1 MKRAPR
7 ACTVDRV
14 KLPSSTEGGRHAV
27 IAAGSP
33 QREPRPW
40 HPKRPSPIAIDVLV
54 AIVACVAA
62 ELELALG
69 HGIQGSAW
77 VNALAA
83 AGATLPIALRRRFP
97 LGAAITVA
105 AVVVVQE
112 ALNGDLIENSITPL
126 FSATMVVYG
135 VAAYCDRR
143 RAFVGLVAV
152 LALIWTDVL
161 LADKTV
167 GGDFVFTAL
176 LVFGP
181 WLVGRIVATRVELAA
196 ELSDKADRLEREQDK
211 QAQLAVAQERSR
223 IARELHDVVAHNVS
237 VMVVQA
243 AAARRMIDHDTTKAK
258 DALGSVEQTG
268 RAALKEMR
276 RMVGMLGQG
285 EDELLLTP
293 QPSMDE
299 LDSLI
304 ERAREAGLEVD
315 LEVEGERKRLES
327 GVDLSAFRIVQE
339 ALRNTLKH
347 AGPARATIK
356 LRYGD
361 DDVEVDVSD
370 NGRGVRAAT
379 ENGAVTG
386 QGLVGMRE
394 RVAMLGGEIEAG
406 YREDGGFGVHARLPL
421 EREEH

>member
-1 MKRAPR
+1 MQWPR
-7 ACTVDRV
+7 
-14 KLPSSTEGGRHAV
+14 LM
-27 IAAGSP
+27 AA
-33 QREPRPW
+33 
-40 HPKRPSPIAIDVLV
+40 RPSPIAIDVAV

-69 HGIQGSAW
+69 SGIQGPAW
-77 VNALAA
+77 VNAVAA
-83 AGATLPIALRRRFP
+83 AGATLPIAVRRRWP
-97 LGAAITVA
+97 LAAAVTVA
-105 AVVVVQE
+105 AVVAWQE
-112 ALNGDLIENSITPL
+112 ALNGDLTENSITPL
-126 FSATMVVYG
+126 LSATMVVYAL
-135 VAAYCDRR
+135 AAYSDRR
-143 RAFVGLVAV
+143 RAFAGLVAV
-152 LALIWTDVL
+152 VLLIWTEVL
-161 LADKTV
+161 VSDNIT

-181 WLVGRIVATRVELAA
+181 WLVGRIVATREELAA
-196 ELSDKADRLEREQDK
+196 ELSDKADRLEREQEK
-211 QAQLAVAQERSR
+211 QAELAVAQERSR

-243 AAARRMIDHDTTKAK
+243 AAARRMIDHDTAKAK

-268 RAALKEMR
+268 RAALREMR
-276 RMVGMLGQG
+276 RMVGMLGQV

-304 ERAREAGLEVD
+304 ERAREAGLQVD

-347 AGPARATIK
+347 AGPARASVK
-356 LRYGD
+356 LRYGEN
-361 DDVEVDVSD
+361 DVEVDVSD

-406 YREDGGFGVHARLPL
+406 YRKDGGFGVHARLPL
-421 EREEH
+421 EREEN

>member
-1 MKRAPR
+1 MYRRSVEWAR
-7 ACTVDRV
+7 
-14 KLPSSTEGGRHAV
+14 LQ
-27 IAAGSP
+27 AG
-33 QREPRPW
+33 
-40 HPKRPSPIAIDVLV
+40 RPSPTAIDIAV
-54 AIVACVAA
+54 AIVACIGA
-62 ELELALG
+62 ELELALSSA
-69 HGIQGSAW
+69 IQGPAW
-77 VNALAA
+77 VNAVAA
-83 AGATLPIALRRRFP
+83 AGATLPIAFRRRWP
-97 LGAAITVA
+97 LAAAITVA
-105 AVVVVQE
+105 AVVAWQE
-112 ALNGDLIENSITPL
+112 ALNGDLTENSIAPL
-126 FSATMVVYG
+126 VSAPMVVYG

-143 RAFVGLVAV
+143 RAFVGLVSV
-152 LALIWTDVL
+152 LALIWADVIL
-161 LADKTV
+161 SDNTV
-167 GGDFVFTAL
+167 GSDFLFTAL

-181 WLVGRIVATRVELAA
+181 WLVGRIVAARVELAA
-196 ELSDKADRLEREQDK
+196 ELSDKADRLEREQEK
-211 QAQLAVAQERSR
+211 QAELAVAQERSR

-243 AAARRMIDHDTTKAK
+243 AAARRMIDHDTGKAK
-258 DALGSVEQTG
+258 DALASVEQTG

-293 QPSMDE
+293 QPTMDE

-304 ERAREAGLEVD
+304 ERARDAGLEVD
-315 LEVEGERKRLES
+315 LAIEGERKRLES

-347 AGPARATIK
+347 AGPARASVR
-356 LRYGD
+356 LRYGEH
-361 DDVEVDVSD
+361 DVEVDVSD
-370 NGRGVRAAT
+370 NGRGVRPAT

-406 YREDGGFGVHARLPL
+406 YRKDGGFGVHARLPL

>member
-1 MKRAPR
+1 MYGRYVQWSRLRAGRLSP
-7 ACTVDRV
+7 TVIDA
-14 KLPSSTEGGRHAV
+14 AV
-27 IAAGSP
+27 A
-33 QREPRPW
+33 
-40 HPKRPSPIAIDVLV
+40 V
-54 AIVACVAA
+54 VACVTA
-62 ELELALG
+62 ELELALSS
-69 HGIQGSAW
+69 GIQGSPW
-77 VNALAA
+77 VNAIAA
-83 AGATLPIALRRRFP
+83 AGATLPIAARRRWP
-97 LGAAITVA
+97 LAAAVTVA
-105 AVVVVQE
+105 AVVALQE
-112 ALNGDLIENSITPL
+112 ALGGDLTENSITPL
-126 FSATMVVYG
+126 LSAAMVVYA
-135 VAAYCDRR
+135 VAAYCERR

-152 LALIWTDVL
+152 QVLIWTDVL
-161 LADKTV
+161 LADKPA

-181 WLVGRIVATRVELAA
+181 WLVGRIVAARVELAA
-196 ELSDKADRLEREQDK
+196 ELSDKADRLEREQEK
-211 QAQLAVAQERSR
+211 QAQLAVAQERAR

-243 AAARRMIDHDTTKAK
+243 AAARRMIDHDATKAK

-285 EDELLLTP
+285 EDEVLLTP

-347 AGPARATIK
+347 AGPARASIK

-361 DDVEVDVSD
+361 HDVEVDVSD

-406 YREDGGFGVHARLPL
+406 YRKDGGFAVHARLPL

>member
-1 MKRAPR
+1 M
-7 ACTVDRV
+7 T
-14 KLPSSTEGGRHAV
+14 G
-27 IAAGSP
+27 
-33 QREPRPW
+33 
-40 HPKRPSPIAIDVLV
+40 RPSPVAIDAMV
-54 AIVACVAA
+54 AVVACVAA
-62 ELELALG
+62 ELELALSS
-69 HGIQGSAW
+69 GIQGSPW
-77 VNALAA
+77 VNAIAA
-83 AGATLPIALRRRFP
+83 AGATLPIAVRRRWP
-97 LGAAITVA
+97 LAAAITVA
-105 AVVVVQE
+105 AVVALQE
-112 ALNGDLIENSITPL
+112 GLGGDLTENSITPL
-126 FSATMVVYG
+126 LGLPMVVYG
-135 VAAYCDRR
+135 VSAYCDRR
-143 RAFVGLVAV
+143 RAFFGLGAV
-152 LALIWTDVL
+152 LALVWTEVL
-161 LADKTV
+161 LSDHEV
-167 GGDFVFTAL
+167 GSDFLFTAL

-196 ELSDKADRLEREQDK
+196 ELSDKADRLEREQEK
-211 QAQLAVAQERSR
+211 QAQLAVAQERAR

-243 AAARRMIDHDTTKAK
+243 AAARRMIDHDANKAK

-299 LDSLI
+299 LDELI
-304 ERAREAGLEVD
+304 ARAREAGLEVD

-347 AGPARATIK
+347 AGPARASIK

-361 DDVEVDVSD
+361 NDVEVDVSD
-370 NGRGVRAAT
+370 NGRGVRTAT

-406 YREDGGFGVHARLPL
+406 YRKDGGFGVHARLPL
-421 EREEH
+421 EREEN

>member
-1 MKRAPR
+1 
-7 ACTVDRV
+7 V
-14 KLPSSTEGGRHAV
+14 AV
-27 IAAGSP
+27 
-33 QREPRPW
+33 
-40 HPKRPSPIAIDVLV
+40 
-54 AIVACVAA
+54 VACVAA
-62 ELELALG
+62 ELELALSS
-69 HGIQGSAW
+69 GIQGSPW
-77 VNALAA
+77 VNAIAA
-83 AGATLPIALRRRFP
+83 AGATLPIAARRRWP
-97 LGAAITVA
+97 LAAAVMVA
-105 AVVVVQE
+105 AVVALQE
-112 ALNGDLIENSITPL
+112 ALGGDLTENSITPL
-126 FSATMVVYG
+126 ASLPVVVYG
-135 VAAYCDRR
+135 VSAYCDRR
-143 RAFVGLVAV
+143 RAFIGLASV
-152 LALIWTDVL
+152 LVLIWTEVL
-161 LADKTV
+161 LSDRTV
-167 GGDFVFTAL
+167 GTDFLFTAL

-181 WLVGRIVATRVELAA
+181 WLVGRIVAARVELAA
-196 ELSDKADRLEREQDK
+196 ELSDKADRLEREQEK

-268 RAALKEMR
+268 RAALREMR

-285 EDELLLTP
+285 EDEVLLTP

-347 AGPARATIK
+347 AGPARASIK

-361 DDVEVDVSD
+361 NDVEVDVSD
-370 NGRGVRAAT
+370 NGRGVRSAT

-406 YREDGGFGVHARLPL
+406 YRKDGGFGVHARLPL